1 MNKYVVEIVPNWEV
15 SNSKQQYHFDMI
27 VNRNRTVEHNAT
39 VNSDELEQM
48 LKLLHKEVKT
58 GNSTVCVYAYYHGNT
73 NLIDFYSH
81 LMETYDCEGLHMEYE
96 WG

>member
-1 MNKYVVEIVPNWEV
+1 MNKYNVEIVPNWEA

-27 VNRNRTVEHNAT
+27 ISRNRTVEHNAT

-48 LKLLHKEVKT
+48 LKLMHKVVTT
-58 GNSTVCVYAYYHGNT
+58 GEGTVCVYAYYHGNKD
-73 NLIDFYSH
+73 LINFYSY
-81 LMETYDCEGLHMEYE
+81 LMETYECAGLDMEYE